1 MNLLGASGLEK
12 KFKKKKE
19 KLLSLGGWLNQN
31 KYKNFDSTKN
41 LDYFFLEKRYKIRTY
56 IPNLRKKLIKT
67 LSSNLNKIHN
77 ENLSEKYWTTLI
89 DPWLS
94 YYLIQN
100 FFRWVVV
107 KEFLKKNKVIRCLY
121 FTNINYEPLFDQ
133 NEFFYLISNSKNYNQ
148 FIFQRIYKYQ
158 KKIKPRLNITNIN
171 NLIINDNI
179 KYEIKTKSNLIK
191 KFIFFLLS
199 FFCSKNYFFL
209 DFKLSKI
216 NFFKLNFRLGQIP
229 FKGTQIF
236 SRENLVNIF
245 KKKKKLYKNERKNF
259 FFFKPKDSFEKFIT
273 KYIANDIPSSL
284 VEKYFEINNQ
294 INKISLKPNFIFSDT
309 EYMHNTLFK
318 FWLAK
323 MITKKIPFYTGQHGG
338 YWGNNRQPI
347 HLNDV
352 FTKNNVKWHARIR
365 KDNIQMPVPQLR
377 SFLDKR
383 LKNNKSKSILF
394 IGHNTT
400 QFPRYIGTGPIC
412 NEIFD
417 QVKSIKKFIKKIEIE
432 KKKIYFRPYKH
443 TRYWKIEKELKKDTN
458 LRIIEKDKLYRKLFN
473 KAKLIVT
480 THPRTAFLEALI
492 SGPTIIILNKKH
504 YLEEGKLS
512 KVMNDLKKVKIMFT
526 HSEQAAKHLNK
537 VWPNI
542 DSWWQNKKV
551 TKARE
556 NFISTMSPTNKDSLN
571 KWIKF
576 LKNEY

>member
-31 KYKNFDSTKN
+31 EYKNFDSTKN

-77 ENLSEKYWTTLI
+77 ENFSEKYWTTLI

-158 KKIKPRLNITNIN
+158 KKINPRLNITNIN

-191 KFIFFLLS
+191 RFIFFLLS

-245 KKKKKLYKNERKNF
+245 KKKKKLYKN
-259 FFFKPKDSFEKFIT
+259 
-273 KYIANDIPSSL
+273 
-284 VEKYFEINNQ
+284 
-294 INKISLKPNFIFSDT
+294 
-309 EYMHNTLFK
+309 
-318 FWLAK
+318 
-323 MITKKIPFYTGQHGG
+323 
-338 YWGNNRQPI
+338 
-347 HLNDV
+347 
-352 FTKNNVKWHARIR
+352 
-365 KDNIQMPVPQLR
+365 
-377 SFLDKR
+377 
-383 LKNNKSKSILF
+383 
-394 IGHNTT
+394 
-400 QFPRYIGTGPIC
+400 
-412 NEIFD
+412 
-417 QVKSIKKFIKKIEIE
+417 
-432 KKKIYFRPYKH
+432 
-443 TRYWKIEKELKKDTN
+443 
-458 LRIIEKDKLYRKLFN
+458 
-473 KAKLIVT
+473 
-480 THPRTAFLEALI
+480 
-492 SGPTIIILNKKH
+492 
-504 YLEEGKLS
+504 
-512 KVMNDLKKVKIMFT
+512 
-526 HSEQAAKHLNK
+526 
-537 VWPNI
+537 
-542 DSWWQNKKV
+542 
-551 TKARE
+551 
-556 NFISTMSPTNKDSLN
+556 
-571 KWIKF
+571 
-576 LKNEY
+576 